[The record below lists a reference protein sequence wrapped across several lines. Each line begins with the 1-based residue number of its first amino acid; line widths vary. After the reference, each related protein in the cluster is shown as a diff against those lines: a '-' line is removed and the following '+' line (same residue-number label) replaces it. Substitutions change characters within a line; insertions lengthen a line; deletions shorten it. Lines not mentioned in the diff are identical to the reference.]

1 MKCESCGNELTGA
14 AIICRTCNHNNAL
27 HMRLTRRRA
36 DLRLN
41 QSTRSSVSGPLA
53 GLPTIVPRKDAD
65 VNLLHFPSALNRQ
78 AAPARQTVAESD
90 PEAPTH
96 PPWRAEL
103 KERVRQI
110 KEKRAGSELIAPK
123 PSPVQLS
130 RGGGGEA
137 KLNRNSIVE
146 SALNRIRWTSRETER
161 QRDRETERQR
171 DRETEKQRDRN
182 MESSSV
188 PPSPLP
194 YVSTSSRPSV
204 APSSLPSVTPSL
216 HHSVTR
222 PVSNSAETKTASL
235 QNSTGKAPISAAPTR
250 APVKY
255 AETQFIEIEQSI
267 EQPGTDVEPA
277 PLFARMLAGVCDF
290 EIVFTAFLLIFG
302 AYATFNNATLFSAA
316 SRLLMA
322 LLLLAVV
329 FVYQIVM
336 LVFAGRTFGMAL
348 LKLNMV
354 NTDDE
359 SMPVTLWQKIL
370 RASGATFVFI
380 CFPLHLSA
388 CLSASRRT
396 LPDLISGTTVAQQ

>member
-1 MKCESCGNELTGA
+1 MNCESCGNELIGA
-14 AIICRTCNHNNAL
+14 AIICRACNHNNAL

-41 QSTRSSVSGPLA
+41 QSTRSRMSGPLA

-78 AAPARQTVAESD
+78 ASTPPRTVAESE
-90 PEAPTH
+90 PEAPTY

-110 KEKRAGSELIAPK
+110 KEKRAGSELMAPK
-123 PSPVQLS
+123 PSPVQSS
-130 RGGGGEA
+130 RGEAGEA
-137 KLNRNSIVE
+137 KLNRDSIVE
-146 SALNRIRWTSRETER
+146 SALSRIRWTSRDTER
-161 QRDRETERQR
+161 QRDGETARQR
-171 DRETEKQRDRN
+171 DGETARQRDAE
-182 MESSSV
+182 MESPSV
-188 PPSPLP
+188 LPSPLP
-194 YVSTSSRPSV
+194 YVSSSSRPSV
-204 APSSLPSVTPSL
+204 GPSTLPSVTSSL
-216 HHSVTR
+216 RHSVTR
-222 PVSNSAETKTASL
+222 PICDSAGTKTASP
-235 QNSTGKAPISAAPTR
+235 QASTGEAPISAPPAGAT
-250 APVKY
+250 VKY
-255 AETQFIEIEQSI
+255 AETRAIEIAEAI

-302 AYATFNNATLFSAA
+302 AYATLNDATLFGAESP
-316 SRLLMA
+316 LLMS
-322 LLLLAVV
+322 LMLLAVV
-329 FVYQIVM
+329 FIYQIVM

-348 LKLNMV
+348 LKLNLV
-354 NTDDE
+354 NADDE

-370 RASGATFVFI
+370 RASTATIVFI

-388 CLSASRRT
+388 WLSASRRT